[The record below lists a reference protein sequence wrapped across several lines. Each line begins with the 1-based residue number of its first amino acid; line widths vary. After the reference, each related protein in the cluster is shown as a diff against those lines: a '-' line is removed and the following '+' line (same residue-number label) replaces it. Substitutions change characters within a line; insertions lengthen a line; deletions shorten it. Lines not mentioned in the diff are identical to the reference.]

1 MFVHSWT
8 LWVLLSTD
16 CVQRPST
23 VPGAPEAAP
32 AERGTVAAAP
42 GSGSGVDGAPLDPQS
57 LYEGCRDRVEGTETD
72 RECAQDADCVKTGC
86 SSELCIAKSAA
97 AGVMS
102 TCEVRTCFQVLES
115 CTCQQGHCR
124 WVVGARKPAPDE
136 GALDVQ

>member
-1 MFVHSWT
+1 MFVHSRT
-8 LWVLLSTD
+8 LSILLLAN

-23 VPGAPEAAP
+23 VTAVPEVVAPT
-32 AERGTVAAAP
+32 EREPVAAGP
-42 GSGSGVDGAPLDPQS
+42 GSGFGGAFDPQA
-57 LYEGCRDRVEGTETD
+57 LYEGCRERVEGTETD
-72 RECAQDADCVKTGC
+72 GECTQDADCVRTGC

-102 TCEVRTCFQVLES
+102 TCEVRTCFQVLQA

-124 WVVGARKPAPDE
+124 WVVGAREPSPTD